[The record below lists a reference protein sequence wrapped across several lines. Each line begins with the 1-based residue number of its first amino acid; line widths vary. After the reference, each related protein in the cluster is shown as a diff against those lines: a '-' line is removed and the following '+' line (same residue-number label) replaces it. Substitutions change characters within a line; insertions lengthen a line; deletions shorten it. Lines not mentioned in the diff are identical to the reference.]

1 MLSSYAVQVATDFL
15 RKVPLFED
23 LDDRSIKAIANAVVE
38 QSYEPG
44 QEIVREGDTGVGA
57 FVIRS
62 GRCEVLQKRGGEP
75 VRLGELGPGD
85 FFGEMALLDEF
96 PRSATVRA
104 IEPTTCLGLTR
115 WHFRGILE
123 SHPQIALGILPVL
136 TKRLRNAER
145 QATEAMRH

>member
-1 MLSSYAVQVATDFL
+1 MAQPADFL
-15 RKVPLFED
+15 RNISLFED
-23 LDDRSIKAIANAVVE
+23 LDDRSIRAIANAVVE

-57 FVIRS
+57 FIIRS
-62 GRCEVLQKRGGEP
+62 GRVEVIQTRGGEQ
-75 VRLGELGPGD
+75 VKLGEMKQGD

-115 WHFRGILE
+115 WHFRGIME
-123 SHPQIALGILPVL
+123 SHPQIALGLLPILTRRV
-136 TKRLRNAER
+136 RNAEK
-145 QATEAMRH
+145 AAVERH

>member
-1 MLSSYAVQVATDFL
+1 VPVATDFL

-23 LDDRSIKAIANAVVE
+23 LDDRSMSAIANAIVE
-38 QSYEPG
+38 QSYAPG
-44 QEIVREGDTGVGA
+44 QEIMREGDSGVGA

-62 GRCEVLQKRGGEP
+62 GKVEVTQKRGGQQTK
-75 VRLGELGPGD
+75 LTELGPGD

-104 IEPTTCLGLTR
+104 IEPTTCIGLTR

-123 SHPQIALGILPVL
+123 SHPQIALAILPVL
-136 TKRLRNAER
+136 TKRLRNSER
-145 QATEAMRH
+145 QAQEAMRH